1 MAKLKYNI
9 KLYVDTAA
17 NFATDTKVYRE
28 NDMLFT
34 SDTGVL
40 KKGNGVGAFADLG
53 AIGTVA
59 SWADITGKPA
69 VIAASTTAALAWA
82 EIQSG
87 AIGTT
92 ATKAA
97 SGNHDHSIASDA
109 TSGLAAAANIQ
120 ALAVALSA
128 RIKTLETAP

>member
-17 NFATDTKVYRE
+17 NFATDAKVYKE

-53 AIGTVA
+53 TIGTVA
-59 SWADITGKPA
+59 AWGNITEKPT
-69 VIAASTTAALAWA
+69 VIASGTTAATAWA
-82 EIQSG
+82 TIQSG

-97 SGNHDHSIASDA
+97 AGNHDHAIAADE
-109 TSGLAAAANIQ
+109 TSGLAEAANIQ